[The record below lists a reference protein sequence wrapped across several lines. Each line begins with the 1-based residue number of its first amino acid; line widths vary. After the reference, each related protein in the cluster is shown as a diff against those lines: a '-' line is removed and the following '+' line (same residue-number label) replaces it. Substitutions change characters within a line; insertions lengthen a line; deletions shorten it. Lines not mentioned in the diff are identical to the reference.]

1 MKFKSKKD
9 KLFHFLILGSNAF
22 LVGITV
28 FVLITGEAEKHEYW
42 ELVLILGVVG
52 LLFWMY
58 FGTNYELSKDG
69 LMYRCGPLKGKIG
82 IDRIREIVKGKTLWV
97 GFKPATSRNG
107 LIVKYDKYN
116 KIYISPETNESFI
129 EKILELNSDIKI
141 TE

>member
-9 KLFHFLILGSNAF
+9 ILFRFLILGLNVF

-28 FVLITGEAEKHEYW
+28 FVLIIGEVDKHEYW
-42 ELVLILGVVG
+42 GLILILGVVG

-58 FGTNYELSKDG
+58 FGTNYELSKDR
-69 LMYRCGPLKGKIG
+69 LIYRCGPLKGKIG
-82 IDRIREIVKGKTLWV
+82 LDCIKEIVKGKTLWV

-129 EKILELNSDIKI
+129 EKILELNSDIKV